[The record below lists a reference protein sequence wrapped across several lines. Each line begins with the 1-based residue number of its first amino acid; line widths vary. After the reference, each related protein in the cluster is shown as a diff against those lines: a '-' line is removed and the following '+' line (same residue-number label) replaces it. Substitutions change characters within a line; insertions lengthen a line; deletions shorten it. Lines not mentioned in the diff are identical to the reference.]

1 VLADTQQ
8 LAENAHLAGIRRNL
22 WLARGLLR
30 TFSAVRC
37 HTDRAESDGPNEP
50 RGTHKEFQMAISK
63 VGIRAIQ
70 VAMSLIGLSSAAHA
84 FACGGD
90 WYPEVQVDPRI
101 IGVLQAEKSLSHGNY
116 VAAAGSVVRM
126 MPHIETLHASHDP
139 LVVRA
144 ERVLAVALERSNG
157 ALALEQ
163 EVPREIL
170 SHWQGKT
177 RADHDQNMTW
187 SVATLRR
194 ELAAKPADPGSMTE
208 LGEALSKVDGGS
220 EEARALLESLAARD
234 LMASPEGY
242 RALAQLRLQKGD
254 EAGQQLAL

>member
-1 VLADTQQ
+1 
-8 LAENAHLAGIRRNL
+8 
-22 WLARGLLR
+22 
-30 TFSAVRC
+30 
-37 HTDRAESDGPNEP
+37 
-50 RGTHKEFQMAISK
+50 MAISK

-70 VAMSLIGLSSAAHA
+70 VAMSLIGLSTAAHA

-90 WYPEVQVDPRI
+90 WYPEVEVDPRI

-126 MPHIETLHASHDP
+126 MPHLETLHGSRDP

-157 ALALEQ
+157 SLALAQ

-177 RADHDQNMTW
+177 PGDRDQNMTW

-194 ELAAKPADPGSMTE
+194 ELAAEPTDPGRMTE
-208 LGEALSKVDGGS
+208 LGEALSKVDGGA
-220 EEARALLESLAARD
+220 EEARTLLESLAARD
-234 LMASPEGY
+234 LVASPEGY
-242 RALAQLRLQKGD
+242 KALAQLRQQKGD
-254 EAGQQLAL
+254 EAGQKLALKRCESMATNAKVCEADTHRAS